1 MSRRK
6 SRIIA
11 FQALY
16 SWDVSKESIDDILTF
31 SWLQK
36 DSEIKEGVEHDFSDS
51 EKEEQTF
58 ASFIITGTID
68 HVNEIDELIKKHLTS
83 TWSMERINKVSL
95 AILRTSI
102 YEMLYQ
108 QGSEAK
114 IVIDEAV
121 IKDLIAARY
130 EKITDLE
137 NEERNIRLLKQT
149 MEEYIR
155 GKIPTIKVVLL
166 KDFIKTLDKILL
178 EKKTVKKGRG
188 RKKKTEI
195 EAEA

>member
-16 SWDVSKESIDDILTF
+16 SWDVSKESVDDILSF

-36 DSEIKEGVEHDFSDS
+36 DSEIKEGVEHSFSES
-51 EKEEQTF
+51 EKEEQNF

-68 HVNEIDELIKKHLTS
+68 HINEIDELIKKHLTS
-83 TWSMERINKVSL
+83 NWSMERVNKVSL

-121 IKDLIAARY
+121 NITKDYGPEDSYKFVNA
-130 EKITDLE
+130 
-137 NEERNIRLLKQT
+137 
-149 MEEYIR
+149 
-155 GKIPTIKVVLL
+155 V
-166 KDFIKTLDKILL
+166 LDKI
-178 EKKTVKKGRG
+178 
-188 RKKKTEI
+188 RKDAGK
-195 EAEA
+195 

>member
-16 SWDVSKESIDDILTF
+16 SWDVSKESVDDILSF

-36 DSEIKEGVEHDFSDS
+36 DSEIKEGVEHNFSES

-58 ASFIITGTID
+58 ASLIITGTID
-68 HVNEIDELIKKHLTS
+68 HINEIDELIKKHLTS
-83 TWSMERINKVSL
+83 NWSMERVNKVSL

-121 IKDLIAARY
+121 NITKDYGPEDSYKFVNA
-130 EKITDLE
+130 
-137 NEERNIRLLKQT
+137 
-149 MEEYIR
+149 
-155 GKIPTIKVVLL
+155 V
-166 KDFIKTLDKILL
+166 LDKI
-178 EKKTVKKGRG
+178 
-188 RKKKTEI
+188 RKDAGK
-195 EAEA
+195 